1 MRYYITG
8 ATGFL
13 GLRVVND
20 LLKQGDDVTAF
31 VMPGDK
37 GVDFLPA
44 EVKIVYG
51 DITSKE
57 DVNTFLSGGG
67 EGSTVIHCA
76 GMISLLWGIKPIVKK
91 VNVTGTQNIVE
102 ACIKQNMRLIYIS
115 SVHSI
120 PEKPKGQPMEEVS
133 CFNPKLVVG
142 GYAKTKAMATAY
154 VIDAI
159 VNSGLNA
166 GIIFPSGIIGPG
178 AFTNNS
184 VIHMMKQYID
194 GKLPAGVKG
203 GYNFVDVRDVSS
215 AVISL
220 CNKKDKKGCY
230 IISGHYVSIE
240 EFLSAIHRNTD
251 RQLKKL
257 NIMVPRWFV
266 NLFAVPVYAVK
277 YFITKETPIY
287 TRYSI
292 YTLSSNSNFISDKA
306 KRELDFSPRPFDET
320 IRDTILWMEEK
331 GIV

>member
-1 MRYYITG
+1 MRYYVTG

-13 GLRVVND
+13 GLHVVED
-20 LLKQGDDVTAF
+20 LLKQGDEVTAF

-37 GVDFLPA
+37 VAEFLPA
-44 EVKIVYG
+44 EVKIIYG

-57 DVNTFLSGGG
+57 DVNNFLSSCG

-76 GMISLLWGIKPIVKK
+76 GLISLLWSIKPLVKK
-91 VNVTGTQNIVE
+91 VNVEGTKNIVD
-102 ACIKQNMRLIYIS
+102 ACVKQNMRLIYIS
-115 SVHSI
+115 SVHSL
-120 PEKPKGQPMEEVS
+120 PEKPKGQSIEETC
-133 CFNPKLVVG
+133 CFSPKLVVG
-142 GYAKTKAMATAY
+142 GYAKTKAEATAY
-154 VIDAI
+154 VIDAV
-159 VNSGLNA
+159 VNNGLNA

-178 AFTNNS
+178 ALTNNS
-184 VIHMMKQYID
+184 ITHMMKLYMG

-215 AVISL
+215 AIVSI
-220 CNKKDKKGCY
+220 CNKRDKKGCY
-230 IISGHYVSIE
+230 IIGGHYVSIE

-257 NIMVPRWFV
+257 NIMVPRWPIYLFV
-266 NLFAVPVYAVK
+266 VPIYAVK

-292 YTLSSNSNFISDKA
+292 YSLGSNSNFISDKA
-306 KRELDFSPRPFDET
+306 KRELDFHPRPFDET
-320 IRDTILWMEEK
+320 IRDTIEWMEEK